1 MLVVLVPLVLDALLP
16 ELEVDLLTDDA
27 GLLTVD
33 VVLLT
38 VEAVRLV
45 VDVLLTVEV
54 LLVLLP
60 TLIPPRRV
68 PVVVLT
74 VLDGLFDD
82 PPEWLPANAPLDSV

>member
-1 MLVVLVPLVLDALLP
+1 MLVVLVPLLLDPELP
-16 ELEVDLLTDDA
+16 EVDDGLLIDDA

-33 VVLLT
+33 
-38 VEAVRLV
+38 AVRLV

-60 TLIPPRRV
+60 TLMPPRRV

>member
-1 MLVVLVPLVLDALLP
+1 MVLVPLLLDPELP
-16 ELEVDLLTDDA
+16 EVDDGLLIDDA
-27 GLLTVD
+27 G
-33 VVLLT
+33 LLT

>member
-27 GLLTVD
+27 GLLTV
-33 VVLLT
+33 
-38 VEAVRLV
+38 EA
-45 VDVLLTVEV
+45 

-60 TLIPPRRV
+60 TLMPPRRV

-74 VLDGLFDD
+74 VLDGLFD
-82 PPEWLPANAPLDSV
+82 EPLE

>member
-38 VEAVRLV
+38 VEAVLLTE
-45 VDVLLTVEV
+45 DAGLLTVEV
-54 LLVLLP
+54 LLVVEDLLVLLP
-60 TLIPPRRV
+60 TLMPPRMV

-74 VLDGLFDD
+74 VLDGLFD
-82 PPEWLPANAPLDSV
+82 EPLE